1 MDFPWIPLFFNLL
14 LMGVVLFAC
23 RTANAAIGEAVWNGA
38 LIYFVFCLLAMVLDF
53 TLTMVFASASF
64 HAHTQ
69 YEAVGSR
76 TAWSTRLLSYVVPCA
91 VSLVLALRFR
101 RRQRSANSRVAA
113 TEMSSAEGSTAA
125 AS

>member
-14 LMGVVLFAC
+14 LLGVVLFAC
-23 RTANAAIGEAVWNGA
+23 RTANAANKTLNWNGA

-69 YEAVGSR
+69 YESVGSR
-76 TAWSTRLLSYVVPCA
+76 GAWSTRVACYLVPCA

-101 RRQRSANSRVAA
+101 QRQRVAKPRA
-113 TEMSSAEGSTAA
+113 AAVDVPISDGSTAA